1 MRIDSIESSVA
12 LDHMHIQAR
21 LEEIRLFKQGWLDG
35 EGEPFD
41 PTGMNW
47 LDASVR
53 EHYSTELPS
62 PRIYP
67 SLRGQILFEWK
78 IDSRAA
84 SLEIDLENRTGYW
97 HVLDT
102 ETQQDSD
109 ECIDLATADGWG
121 TLARRLAGIREGEAS
136 D

>member
-1 MRIDSIESSVA
+1 MGIDSIESSVA
-12 LDHMHIQAR
+12 LDHLDIQAR
-21 LEEIRLFKQGWLDG
+21 LEELRLLKQGWLDG
-35 EGEPFD
+35 EGEAFD
-41 PTGMNW
+41 PAGMDW
-47 LDASVR
+47 LEASVR
-53 EHYSTELPS
+53 EHYSTGLPS

-67 SLRGQILFEWK
+67 SPGGQILFEWK

-84 SLEIDLENRTGYW
+84 SLEIDPENRTGYW

-102 ETQQDSD
+102 ETKQDSD
-109 ECIDLATADGWG
+109 EDIDLATADGWG